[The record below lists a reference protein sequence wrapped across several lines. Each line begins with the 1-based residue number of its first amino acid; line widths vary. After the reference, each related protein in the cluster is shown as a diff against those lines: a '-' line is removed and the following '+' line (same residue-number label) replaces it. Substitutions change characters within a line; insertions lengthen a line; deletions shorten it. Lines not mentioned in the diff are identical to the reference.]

1 MVTDPDQEAGPEFY
15 GFRTAFHFPVSGN
28 ADPQDGSHIFR
39 GQAVLL
45 PQIAKVLAE
54 IQIPF
59 VHTVRSLYNIFDVY
73 INNTFDVCQYIF
85 FVVDS

>member
-1 MVTDPDQEAGPEFY
+1 MPSLPQHGIGGQVEMVTDPDQEAGPEFY

-28 ADPQDGSHIFR
+28 TDPQDGSHIFR

-59 VHTVRSLYNIFDVY
+59 VHIKSLSDNTLLDV
-73 INNTFDVCQYIF
+73 F
-85 FVVDS
+85 